1 MGQRYRLETENL
13 AIRDMVRG
21 TLIRHYKKCGSKTCI
36 CREGKLHGPY
46 WYLTYTEKNKSGLRY
61 VNAKEL
67 AIIIRLARN
76 YKRFQSN
83 ITKIGRMNKEIVK
96 LMGDMREILVSKR
109 RKK

>member
-1 MGQRYRLETENL
+1 MRQRYRLECENL

-21 TLIRHYKKCGSKTCI
+21 TLIRHYKKCGSKVCI

-46 WYLTYTEKNKSGLRY
+46 WYLTYTERGRSGFKY
-61 VNAKEL
+61 VKVKDL

-83 ITKIGRMNKEIVK
+83 ITGITRMNREIVK
-96 LMGDMREILVSKR
+96 LMGEMREILVLR